1 MRADAIS
8 GIAAKLA
15 DEYSRDPCYIAR
27 SLGII
32 VNFEPLY
39 RLNGFYNT
47 AYRQK
52 FIHIN
57 SQLSHRAQRFVCAHE
72 LGHAI
77 LHPDNNTHF
86 LRNHTLYPISRYEKE
101 ATYFLSVT
109 MISMNIGT
117 LRMSSL
123 AKYLELTRKSSRSE
137 LKGYKKALCEG

>member
-1 MRADAIS
+1 MKADAIS

-15 DEYSRDPCYIAR
+15 DEYSRDPCCIAR

-32 VNFEPLY
+32 VTFEPLY
-39 RLNGFYNT
+39 QINGFYNT

-57 SQLSHRAQRFVCAHE
+57 SQLTRREQRFVCAHE

-101 ATYFLSVT
+101 ATYFASCLLIRDDDLAEYRHFTYEQLGKMFGVDEK
-109 MISMNIGT
+109 IAR
-117 LRMSSL
+117 LRI
-123 AKYLELTRKSSRSE
+123 
-137 LKGYKKALCEG
+137 EGL

>member
-8 GIAAKLA
+8 GIAAKLT

-101 ATYFLSVT
+101 ATYFASCLL
-109 MISMNIGT
+109 ISDDDLNEYRHFTYEQLGKVFGVDEKIV
-117 LRMSSL
+117 RI
-123 AKYLELTRKSSRSE
+123 RV
-137 LKGYKKALCEG
+137 EGI